1 MKTIKI
7 FGTFILAAIIA
18 ACTPEP
24 ISVEDVTADS
34 EELQATHTIKEFL
47 DTSGQEAL
55 FSVDDIP
62 MDGEDI
68 IIRGRVVTD
77 DYAGNFYKTL
87 IIQDEK
93 DHTQTLRI
101 GVDGG
106 SISGMFPMGQVIAIR
121 CHTQTLRIGV
131 DGGSISGMFPMGQ
144 VIAIR
149 CNGLAVGKYA
159 SQRQLCAP
167 SYNNNQ
173 YATNAAEKVGW
184 APGRIPLPLFHKAVK
199 AIGLPDKS
207 KIVVDTLTISDI
219 LNSTKEEMDGRL
231 VCIKNVFFN
240 QKYENYGKWADL
252 TNGNPAEDGAANVF
266 APTTNFLNFPQGRG
280 IEDAEGN
287 AILVSTSEYAKY
299 AYMYIPEEQYVGNVT
314 GIAGFYWDN
323 AKYDPDD
330 FSWSISLRSLD
341 DLELYDNGDKSKPW
355 TPTEWSDK
363 K

>member
-7 FGTFILAAIIA
+7 FGTFILAAVIA

-24 ISVEDVTADS
+24 INVEDVTADS

-47 DTSGQEAL
+47 DTYLTETGTYFPVRTRSGQEAL

-68 IIRGRVVTD
+68 IIRGRVLTD

-106 SISGMFPMGQVIAIR
+106 SISGMFPMGQ
-121 CHTQTLRIGV
+121 L
-131 DGGSISGMFPMGQ
+131 
-144 VIAIR
+144 IAIR

-240 QKYENYGKWADL
+240 QKYENYGSLANL
-252 TNGNPAEDGAANVF
+252 TDGNPAEDGAANVF
-266 APTTNFLNFPQGRG
+266 APTTNFLNFPQGRA

-287 AILVSTSEYAKY
+287 VILVSTSEYAKY
-299 AYMYIPEEQYVGNVT
+299 AYMYIPEEQYRGNVT

-323 AKYDPDD
+323 AKYAPDD

>member
-1 MKTIKI
+1 MKTTKI

-47 DTSGQEAL
+47 DTYLTETGTYFPVRTRSGQEAL

-68 IIRGRVVTD
+68 IIRGRVLTD

-106 SISGMFPMGQVIAIR
+106 SISGMFPMGQ
-121 CHTQTLRIGV
+121 L
-131 DGGSISGMFPMGQ
+131 
-144 VIAIR
+144 IAIR

-173 YATNAAEKVGW
+173 YINM
-184 APGRIPLPLFHKAVK
+184 LP
-199 AIGLPDKS
+199 
-207 KIVVDTLTISDI
+207 
-219 LNSTKEEMDGRL
+219 MR
-231 VCIKNVFFN
+231 
-240 QKYENYGKWADL
+240 QKK
-252 TNGNPAEDGAANVF
+252 
-266 APTTNFLNFPQGRG
+266 
-280 IEDAEGN
+280 
-287 AILVSTSEYAKY
+287 
-299 AYMYIPEEQYVGNVT
+299 
-314 GIAGFYWDN
+314 
-323 AKYDPDD
+323 
-330 FSWSISLRSLD
+330 
-341 DLELYDNGDKSKPW
+341 
-355 TPTEWSDK
+355 
-363 K
+363 

>member
-1 MKTIKI
+1 MKTTKI

-47 DTSGQEAL
+47 DTYLTETGTYFPVRTRSGQEAL

-68 IIRGRVVTD
+68 IIRGRVLTD

-106 SISGMFPMGQVIAIR
+106 SISGMFPMGQ
-121 CHTQTLRIGV
+121 L
-131 DGGSISGMFPMGQ
+131 
-144 VIAIR
+144 IAIR

-184 APGRIPLPLFHKAVK
+184 APGRIPLPLFHKAVT
-199 AIGLPDKS
+199 AVGLPDKG
-207 KIVVDTLTISDI
+207 KIVVDTLTISEI
-219 LNSTKEEMDGRL
+219 INATKEEMDGRL

-240 QKYENYGKWADL
+240 QKYANTYGDLADL
-252 TNGNPAEDGAANVF
+252 TTGNPADDGNANVF
-266 APTTNFLNFPQGRG
+266 APTTNFLNFPQGRA
-280 IEDAEGN
+280 IEDAEGEW
-287 AILVSTSEYAKY
+287 ILVSTSEYAKY
-299 AYMYIPEEQYVGNVT
+299 AYMYIPEEQFVGNVT
-314 GIAGFYWDN
+314 GIVGYYHDN
-323 AKYDPDD
+323 AKYDSDRSD
-330 FSWSISLRSLD
+330 WSISLRSLD
-341 DLELYDNGDKSKPW
+341 DLELYENGDKSKPW
-355 TPTEWSDK
+355 TPTEWSAQ
-363 K
+363 